1 MNLGSSTFVQ
11 CVFRGYYAEDCNT
24 QDFVMATEKREFGF
38 VLFKGGMLR
47 HRSFKDQRELALFL
61 KSYAPSDAYYSCA
74 YYFDP
79 EAEMEKKGWIGADL
93 VFDID
98 ADHIPTSCGKVHDE
112 WTCGVCGLVGKGI
125 TPEDCPACGGQ
136 KFGVKTW
143 PCEECLESA
152 KTETV
157 KLLDMLQ
164 KDFGFSQSET
174 HAFFSGHR
182 GYHVHVENEVVMNLD
197 SMARKEIVD
206 YVCGI
211 GLDTGFGK
219 SVARSISKRRRF
231 PDSPRLCDLGWRG
244 RLATNMYDFILK
256 GEIGDYKNIGL
267 GEDAFE
273 TIKKNRGT
281 LLRNWNDVGPYQAT
295 KDVGFETWRKIVES
309 RVEMLSANIDTVV
322 TTDIHRLIR
331 LTGALHGKTGL
342 KKIECPISNIQAFD
356 PFKNAVAFKEGA
368 ATVSVS
374 NVPEFKLGEEIFGPF
389 KNERVELPTAAAVLI
404 VCKGRGEVVD
414 YNVQ

>member
-1 MNLGSSTFVQ
+1 MISKEFIEKAFCFYYERNCSSII
-11 CVFRGYYAEDCNT
+11 AP
-24 QDFVMATEKREFGF
+24 AIIEKREFGF
-38 VLFKGGMLR
+38 VLRKQGMARHKGF
-47 HRSFKDQRELALFL
+47 RSEDELKHFL
-61 KSYAPSDAYYSCA
+61 HESAPADAYYSCA
-74 YYFDP
+74 YYADP
-79 EAEMEKKGWIGADL
+79 EAEMEKKGWMGADL

-98 ADHIPTSCGKVHDE
+98 ADHIPATCGKVHDE
-112 WTCGVCGLVGKGI
+112 WTCGVCGFVGKGI
-125 TPEDCPACGGQ
+125 TPEECPTCGGQ

-152 KTETV
+152 KTETI

-164 KDFGFSQSET
+164 KDFGFSQNDT

-211 GLDTGFGK
+211 GLNTGFGK
-219 SVARSISKRRRF
+219 SAAKSISKQRF
-231 PDSPRLCDLGWRG
+231 PNSPRSGDLGWRG
-244 RLATNMYDFILK
+244 RLATSMYDFILK
-256 GEIGDYKNIGL
+256 GEVDDYRKIGL
-267 GEDAFE
+267 GQDAFE
-273 TIKKNRGT
+273 TIKKNRDT

-374 NVPEFKLGEEIFGPF
+374 NVPEFRLGEEIFGPF
-389 KNERVELPTAAAVLI
+389 KNQKVELPTAAAVLI